1 MLVLTGGYSINGM
14 FIGEAQTLVRIDILQ
29 KGVLA
34 ELTTEIELT
43 LHLKSTFEVKR
54 SNKTQAINIA
64 QLHSLQFCR
73 GYGG

>member
-34 ELTTEIELT
+34 ELTTDMELT
-43 LHLKSTFEVKR
+43 LHLKSTLEVKR
-54 SNKTQAINIA
+54 SNKT
-64 QLHSLQFCR
+64 
-73 GYGG
+73 